1 MGDDSRKSIV
11 QALKNEWSLFLE
23 AFQKE
28 DQPSD
33 GKPRISETFEAS
45 QLDLLGLN
53 EVRELTRVLTDDRKK
68 LNQKL
73 ESINKEID
81 LNTAKLESLRLVGA
95 EDSEIL
101 KRIHELNDLGQSV
114 ANTLGKVDRRLR
126 AIRQKED
133 SLQQQLA
140 SL

>member
-33 GKPRISETFEAS
+33 GKLKISDSFEAGK
-45 QLDLLGLN
+45 LELLGLN
-53 EVRELTRVLTDDRKK
+53 EVRELMRALTEDRKK

-73 ESINKEID
+73 ESLNKEID
-81 LNTAKLESLRLVGA
+81 LNTAKLESMRLAGA
-95 EDSEIL
+95 EDAEIL

-114 ANTLGKVDRRLR
+114 ANALGKVDRRLR

-133 SLQQQLA
+133 TLQQQTA
-140 SL
+140 SI